1 MTIPDV
7 VQFPDGHFR
16 HAIYG
21 LGPYIADYPEQ
32 ASLACI
38 VQGWCP
44 KCVFIVCLTVIII
57 LYSFICRCTARP
69 DNLDGPSMLR
79 RREHTDTLV
88 EMFELGALWDDY
100 GIVGDIVVSHFLVPK
115 TGTAGVHHPA
125 TCVALLV
132 MGALLPM
139 LSPSGKEGHI
149 AYRTIFWSPS
159 DISAMSTLS
168 TPVAAAVVAVA
179 TGTAA

>member
-1 MTIPDV
+1 
-7 VQFPDGHFR
+7 
-16 HAIYG
+16 
-21 LGPYIADYPEQ
+21 
-32 ASLACI
+32 
-38 VQGWCP
+38 
-44 KCVFIVCLTVIII
+44 
-57 LYSFICRCTARP
+57 
-69 DNLDGPSMLR
+69 MLR

-132 MGALLPM
+132 MGALLPV

-179 TGTAA
+179 TGTAAWAALFAMGLV